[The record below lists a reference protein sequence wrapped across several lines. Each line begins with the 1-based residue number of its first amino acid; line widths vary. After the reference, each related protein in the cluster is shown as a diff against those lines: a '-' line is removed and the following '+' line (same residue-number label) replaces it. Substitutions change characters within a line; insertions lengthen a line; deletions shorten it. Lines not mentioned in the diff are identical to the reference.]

1 VDLSFTSEQEDLRAR
16 ARDWLARHHPGPLPP
31 DLAGRHRVLRAWQQE
46 LYDAGWVGLGWP
58 REYGGQGGSA
68 VDQIVF
74 NQELARAKAPP
85 PVGLVSL
92 EVVGPTILRFGTEAQ
107 RRRHVAPLLRG
118 DELWCQGFSEPG
130 AGSDLASLETRA
142 TLEGDGFVVSGHKIW
157 TTWAQYAE
165 WCAVLA
171 RTRPDAPRHAG
182 ISYLLVDMRSPGITV
197 RPIAQMT
204 GDEEFSEIFFDAVR
218 VPGENVLGPL
228 HGGWTV
234 AMDTLQHE
242 RGPAALRRQV
252 EFRVALDDLVEQLLA
267 ADHPDLDDPAVLERL
282 GECEVLVEVMQAQG
296 YRTVDRI
303 RQDALG
309 EETSIEKLL
318 LTETD
323 QRLFTL
329 ALELL
334 HDPRTATALDDSTLD
349 RARWIHDYL
358 FSRAASIYGGTSQ
371 IQRTIVAQRLLRLP
385 KG

>member
-1 VDLSFTSEQEDLRAR
+1 M
-16 ARDWLARHHPGPLPP
+16 
-31 DLAGRHRVLRAWQQE
+31 LRAWQRQ

-68 VDQIVF
+68 IDQIIF
-74 NQELARAKAPP
+74 NQEMARAKAPP

-92 EVVGPTILRFGTEAQ
+92 EVVGPTILGFGTEAQ

-130 AGSDLASLETRA
+130 AGSDLASLRTRA
-142 TLEGDGFVVSGHKIW
+142 TADGDALVVTGHKVW

-171 RTRPDAPRHAG
+171 RTDPDRPRHAG
-182 ISYLLVDMRSPGITV
+182 ISYLLVNMRSPGITV
-197 RPIAQMT
+197 RPIVQMT
-204 GDEEFSEIFFDAVR
+204 GDEEFSEIFLDEVR
-218 VPGENVLGPL
+218 VPLENVLGPL
-228 HGGWTV
+228 HGGWAVT
-234 AMDTLQHE
+234 MDTLQHE

-252 EFRVALDDLVEQLLA
+252 EFRVALDELMQQLLDE
-267 ADHPDLDDPAVLERL
+267 DHPDLDDATVLERL

-303 RQDALG
+303 RDGALG

-323 QRLFTL
+323 QGLFAL

-334 HDPRTATALDDSTLD
+334 EDPRTATALDGSVLD
-349 RARWIHDYL
+349 RARWLHDYL

-371 IQRTIVAQRLLRLP
+371 IQRTIVAQRLLGLP
-385 KG
+385 RG